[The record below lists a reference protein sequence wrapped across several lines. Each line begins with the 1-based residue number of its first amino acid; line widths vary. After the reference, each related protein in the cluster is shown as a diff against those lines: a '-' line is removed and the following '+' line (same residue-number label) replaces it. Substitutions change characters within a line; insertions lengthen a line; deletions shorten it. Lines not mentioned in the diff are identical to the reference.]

1 MTKGQK
7 KGLLVLLVFIM
18 VLLNADS
25 NVLAPALTRIEAE
38 FSVTDADIGF
48 ISMLFTIIG
57 AVVSLLWGY
66 FSDKTSRKLLFVAS
80 VVLGELP
87 CLLTAFVHTYPMFF
101 LLRILCGLG
110 VGASFPLVY
119 SIVGDIFDDKE
130 RPSATAFLT
139 MAAGLGQI
147 LGAGVAGFTVDAIGW
162 RIPFI
167 LVSAPNFLFL
177 PLFWIFI
184 PEPQKAASEEA
195 TRALVES
202 GVMYPKTIKVSD
214 YAKLFKNKTN
224 LYLFI
229 QGIAGTFPWGAFM
242 FINKFLEEGR
252 GLSTLVATIVYL
264 FFGLGMVAGSII
276 GGKVG
281 ASIFR
286 KNPSRL
292 PVFCGVTT
300 LMAIGFIS
308 VLFWVPMP
316 LWTLALLGFVTAT
329 CAALTGPNM
338 RAMLLDVNAPEERGA
353 IFSVFNLTDSLGTG
367 IGRWFCGILS
377 IVITLTGGL
386 QVCVLFWII
395 SGAVQIMTSR
405 VFVSDMK
412 ALDTRMKSA
421 AAEMKAAAKA

>member
-1 MTKGQK
+1 M
-7 KGLLVLLVFIM
+7 VFIM

-38 FSVTDADIGF
+38 FAVTDADIGF

-57 AVVSLLWGY
+57 AVISLLWGS
-66 FSDKTSRKLLFVAS
+66 FSDKASRKLLFAAS

-87 CLLTAFVHTYPMFF
+87 CLLTAFAPNYSVFF

-119 SIVGDIFDDKE
+119 SIIGDIFDDKE
-130 RPSATAFLT
+130 RPGATAVLT

-147 LGAGVAGFTVDAIGW
+147 LGAGVAGFTVETLGW

-177 PLFWIFI
+177 PLFLIFI

-195 TRALVES
+195 TRALVAA
-202 GVMYPKTIKVSD
+202 GVMYPRTIKVSD
-214 YAKLFKNKTN
+214 YANLFRIKTN

-252 GLSTLVATIVYL
+252 GLSTMEATLVYMC
-264 FFGLGMVAGSII
+264 FGLGMVSGSII
-276 GGKVG
+276 GGSAG
-281 ASIFR
+281 AAIFR
-286 KNPSRL
+286 KDPSRL

-300 LMAIGFIS
+300 LIPVGLIS

-316 LWTLALLGFVTAT
+316 IWVTAVFGFVTAA
-329 CAALTGPNM
+329 CATLTGPNV

-377 IVITLTGGL
+377 VVITLTGGL

-395 SGAVQIMTSR
+395 SGIVQIMVSR
-405 VFVSDMK
+405 FFVADMK
-412 ALDTRMKSA
+412 KLGERMKQIAREMAESA
-421 AAEMKAAAKA
+421 KRQI